1 MHLIVC
7 ISFRRNK
14 QKNQISVWG
23 SASVGGTTEEMKN
36 RSCLLQTVS
45 SERCGNF
52 QMLTALKAKN
62 GLRYPAVSLSHLT
75 NIRFRYWPNCNKKHP
90 IPNRQNFWETTKDK
104 WIIGECHH
112 SQQILS
118 SRALLPLI
126 GYHLPILRTPYSGH
140 IVPTNAFLFIC
151 MRGKN
156 TTKFEKNFSIW
167 KRSWYLSLAT
177 TN

>member
-1 MHLIVC
+1 MREC
-7 ISFRRNK
+7 FSRRNNRRNEESQLPSTNCFK
-14 QKNQISVWG
+14 RKMWKFSN
-23 SASVGGTTEEMKN
+23 AKTT
-36 RSCLLQTVS
+36 TW
-45 SERCGNF
+45 
-52 QMLTALKAKN
+52 MLTALKAKN

-140 IVPTNAFLFIC
+140 IVPMNAFLFIC

-156 TTKFEKNFSIW
+156 ITKFEKNFSIC